1 MVREVELCRRF
12 ATWCKCWRK
21 EAACWLVGRGGRSF
35 WGLGTTRGGCTPKAV
50 PADAEV
56 VLRIGNNDAD
66 WLIK

>member
-1 MVREVELCRRF
+1 MPHGANVGDMKL
-12 ATWCKCWRK
+12 
-21 EAACWLVGRGGRSF
+21 LVGWLEGVDADFPCLF
-35 WGLGTTRGGCTPKAV
+35 WDLGDDERGCTPKAV